1 MSVVEKDSVVSVNYT
16 GTFPESGEIFDS
28 SEGRDPLTFLVG
40 HKQMI
45 PGFEQEMLGA
55 TAGETRKF
63 TLTPDEAYGHRDEAA
78 TQDAQRSDFSYVDMD
93 VEQALEHGIPF
104 HAMNEKGQEVQF
116 RIVAIEGDIVK
127 IDFNHPM
134 AGKTLHFSVNVVA
147 IREATSEELEHGHAH
162 GPDDHHH

>member
-1 MSVVEKDSVVSVNYT
+1 MPIVEQDSVVSVNYT
-16 GTFPESGEIFDS
+16 GTYPQTGEVFDS
-28 SEGRDPLTFLVG
+28 SEDRDPLTFLVG

-45 PGFEQEMLGA
+45 LGFEQEMLGA
-55 TAGETRKF
+55 TVGETRKF

-78 TQDAQRSDFSYVDMD
+78 TQDVQRSDFPDTVD
-93 VEQALEHGIPF
+93 VEQALEQGIPL
-104 HAMNEKGQEVQF
+104 AAYNEEGRPMQF

-134 AGKTLHFSVNVVA
+134 AGETLNFSVDVVA
-147 IREATSEELEHGHAH
+147 IREATSEELEHGHVH

>member
-1 MSVVEKDSVVSVNYT
+1 MSLVEQNSVVSVNYT
-16 GTFPESGEIFDS
+16 GTYPQTGEVFDS

-45 PGFEQEMLGA
+45 LGFEQEMLGA
-55 TAGETRKF
+55 TVGETRKF

-78 TQDAQRSDFSYVDMD
+78 TQDVQRSDFPDTVD
-93 VEQALEHGIPF
+93 VEQALEQGIPLG
-104 HAMNEKGQEVQF
+104 AYNEEGQPMQF

-134 AGKTLHFSVNVVA
+134 AGETLNFSVDVVA
-147 IREATSEELEHGHAH
+147 IREATSEELEHGHVH
-162 GPDDHHH
+162 GPGGHHH

>member
-1 MSVVEKDSVVSVNYT
+1 MSIVEQDSVVSVNYT
-16 GTFPESGEIFDS
+16 GTYPQTGEVFDS

-45 PGFEQEMLGA
+45 LGFEQEILGA
-55 TAGETRKF
+55 TVGETRKF

-78 TQDAQRSDFSYVDMD
+78 TQDVQRSDFPDTVD
-93 VEQALEHGIPF
+93 VEQALEQGIPLG
-104 HAMNEKGQEVQF
+104 AYNEEGQPMQF

-134 AGKTLHFSVNVVA
+134 AGETLNFSVDVVA
-147 IREATSEELEHGHAH
+147 IREATSEELEHGHVH
-162 GPDDHHH
+162 GPGGHHH

>member
-1 MSVVEKDSVVSVNYT
+1 MSVVDQDSVVSVNYT
-16 GTFPESGEIFDS
+16 GTFPESGDIFDS
-28 SEGRDPLTFLVG
+28 SEGRNPLTFLVG

-55 TAGETRKF
+55 AVGETRKF
-63 TLTPDEAYGHRDEAA
+63 TLAPDQAYGEKEEAA
-78 TQDAQRSDFSYVDMD
+78 IQDVQRSEFPDTVDVKQAFED
-93 VEQALEHGIPF
+93 GVPLSAYNEQ
-104 HAMNEKGQEVQF
+104 GQPMQF
-116 RIVAIEGDIVK
+116 YISAIEGDIVK

>member
-1 MSVVEKDSVVSVNYT
+1 MSIVEQDSVVSVNYT
-16 GTFPESGEIFDS
+16 GTYPQTGEVFDS

-45 PGFEQEMLGA
+45 LGFEQEMLGA
-55 TAGETRKF
+55 TVGETRKF

-78 TQDAQRSDFSYVDMD
+78 TQDVQRSDFPDTVD
-93 VEQALEHGIPF
+93 VEQALEQGIPLG
-104 HAMNEKGQEVQF
+104 AYNEEGQPMQF

-134 AGKTLHFSVNVVA
+134 AGETLNFSVDVVA
-147 IREATSEELEHGHAH
+147 IREATSEELEHGHVH
-162 GPDDHHH
+162 GPGGHHH

>member
-1 MSVVEKDSVVSVNYT
+1 MSIVEQDSVVSVNYT
-16 GTFPESGEIFDS
+16 GTYPQTGEVFDS

-45 PGFEQEMLGA
+45 IGFEQEMLGA
-55 TAGETRKF
+55 TVGETRKF

-78 TQDAQRSDFSYVDMD
+78 TQDVQRSDFPDTVD
-93 VEQALEHGIPF
+93 VEQALEQGIPLG
-104 HAMNEKGQEVQF
+104 AYNEEGQPMQF

-134 AGKTLHFSVNVVA
+134 AGETLNFSVDVVA
-147 IREATSEELEHGHAH
+147 IREATSEELEHGHVH
-162 GPDDHHH
+162 GPGGHHH

>member
-1 MSVVEKDSVVSVNYT
+1 MSIVEQDSVVSVNYT
-16 GTFPESGEIFDS
+16 GTYSQTGEVFDS

-45 PGFEQEMLGA
+45 LGFEQEMLGA
-55 TAGETRKF
+55 TVGETRKF

-78 TQDAQRSDFSYVDMD
+78 TQDVQRSDFPDTVD
-93 VEQALEHGIPF
+93 VEQALEQGIPLG
-104 HAMNEKGQEVQF
+104 AYNEEGQPMQF

-134 AGKTLHFSVNVVA
+134 AGETLNFSVDVVA
-147 IREATSEELEHGHAH
+147 IREATSEELEHGHVH
-162 GPDDHHH
+162 GPGGHHH

>member
-1 MSVVEKDSVVSVNYT
+1 MSIVEQDSVVSVNYT
-16 GTFPESGEIFDS
+16 GTYPQTGEVFDS

-45 PGFEQEMLGA
+45 LGFEQEMLGA
-55 TAGETRKF
+55 TVGETRKF

-78 TQDAQRSDFSYVDMD
+78 TQDVQRSDFPDTVD
-93 VEQALEHGIPF
+93 VEQALEQGIPLG
-104 HAMNEKGQEVQF
+104 AYNEEGQPMQF

-134 AGKTLHFSVNVVA
+134 AGETLNFSVDVIA
-147 IREATSEELEHGHAH
+147 IREATSEELEHGHVH
-162 GPDDHHH
+162 GPGGHHH

>member
-1 MSVVEKDSVVSVNYT
+1 MSIVEQDSVVSVNYT
-16 GTFPESGEIFDS
+16 GTYPQTGEVFDS

-45 PGFEQEMLGA
+45 LGFEQEMLGA
-55 TAGETRKF
+55 TVGETRKF

-78 TQDAQRSDFSYVDMD
+78 TQDVQRSDFPDTVD
-93 VEQALEHGIPF
+93 VEQALEEGIPLG
-104 HAMNEKGQEVQF
+104 AYNEEGQPMQF

-134 AGKTLHFSVNVVA
+134 AGETLNFSVDVVA
-147 IREATSEELEHGHAH
+147 IREATSEELEHGHVH
-162 GPDDHHH
+162 GPGGHHH

>member
-1 MSVVEKDSVVSVNYT
+1 MSIVEQDSVVSVNYT
-16 GTFPESGEIFDS
+16 GTYSQTGEVFDS

-45 PGFEQEMLGA
+45 LGFEQEMLGA
-55 TAGETRKF
+55 TVGETRKF
-63 TLTPDEAYGHRDEAA
+63 TLTPDEAYGHRDEAGI
-78 TQDAQRSDFSYVDMD
+78 QEVQRSDFPDTVD
-93 VEQALEHGIPF
+93 VEQALEQGIPLG
-104 HAMNEKGQEVQF
+104 AYNEEGQPMQF

-147 IREATSEELEHGHAH
+147 IREATSEELEHGHVH
-162 GPDDHHH
+162 GPGGHHH

>member
-1 MSVVEKDSVVSVNYT
+1 MSIVEQDSVVSVNYT
-16 GTFPESGEIFDS
+16 GTYPQTGEVFDS

-45 PGFEQEMLGA
+45 LGFEQEMLGA
-55 TAGETRKF
+55 TVGETRKF

-78 TQDAQRSDFSYVDMD
+78 TQDVQRSEFPDTVD
-93 VEQALEHGIPF
+93 VEQALEQGIPLG
-104 HAMNEKGQEVQF
+104 AYNEEGQPMQF

-134 AGKTLHFSVNVVA
+134 AGETLNFSVDVVA
-147 IREATSEELEHGHAH
+147 IREATSEELEHGHVH
-162 GPDDHHH
+162 GPGGHHH

>member
-1 MSVVEKDSVVSVNYT
+1 MSIVEQDSVVSVNYT
-16 GTFPESGEIFDS
+16 GTYPQTGEVFDS

-45 PGFEQEMLGA
+45 LGFEQEILGA
-55 TAGETRKF
+55 TVGETRKF

-78 TQDAQRSDFSYVDMD
+78 TQDVQRSDFPDTVD
-93 VEQALEHGIPF
+93 VEQALEQGIPLG
-104 HAMNEKGQEVQF
+104 AYNEEGQPMQF

-134 AGKTLHFSVNVVA
+134 AGKTLNFSVDVVA
-147 IREATSEELEHGHAH
+147 IREATSEELEHGHVH
-162 GPDDHHH
+162 GPGGHHH

>member
-1 MSVVEKDSVVSVNYT
+1 MSIVEQDSVVSVNYT
-16 GTFPESGEIFDS
+16 GTYPQTGEVFDS

-45 PGFEQEMLGA
+45 LGFEREMLGA
-55 TAGETRKF
+55 TVGETRKF

-78 TQDAQRSDFSYVDMD
+78 TQDVQRSDFPDTVD
-93 VEQALEHGIPF
+93 VEQALEQGIPLG
-104 HAMNEKGQEVQF
+104 AYNEEGQPMQF

-134 AGKTLHFSVNVVA
+134 AGETLNFSVDVVA
-147 IREATSEELEHGHAH
+147 IREATSEELEHGHVH
-162 GPDDHHH
+162 GPGGHHH

>member
-1 MSVVEKDSVVSVNYT
+1 MSIVEQDSVVSVNYT
-16 GTFPESGEIFDS
+16 GTYPQTGEVFDS

-45 PGFEQEMLGA
+45 LGFEQEMLGA
-55 TAGETRKF
+55 TVGETRKF

-78 TQDAQRSDFSYVDMD
+78 TQDVQRSDFPDTVD
-93 VEQALEHGIPF
+93 VEQALEQGIPLG
-104 HAMNEKGQEVQF
+104 AYNEEGQPMQF

-134 AGKTLHFSVNVVA
+134 AGKTLNFSVDVVA
-147 IREATSEELEHGHAH
+147 IREATSEELEHGHVH
-162 GPDDHHH
+162 GPGGHHH